1 MDRLPCEI
9 INKILFVISH
19 PVSDIFKI
27 ALEYAAEELR
37 ANGELDRRDN
47 LQR

>member
-1 MDRLPCEI
+1 MDRLPREI
-9 INKILFVISH
+9 INKIFFFTSH

-27 ALEYAAEELR
+27 ELEYAAQEMR